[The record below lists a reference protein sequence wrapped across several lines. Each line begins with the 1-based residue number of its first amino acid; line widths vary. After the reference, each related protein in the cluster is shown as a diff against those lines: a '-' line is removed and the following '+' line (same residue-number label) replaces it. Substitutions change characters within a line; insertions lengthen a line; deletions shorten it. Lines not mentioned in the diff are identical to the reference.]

1 MATVNAPALGNSS
14 LNPSRNIDETI
25 AWHQLAPADAATR
38 LAVDADTGLTS
49 QEAVARLESFGPN
62 RLFEK
67 PAPSPWWLFL
77 AQFRSAIILVLIG
90 AAVLSAVIGNVK
102 DALVIFAVVILNAIV
117 GFYQEYRAERS
128 LAALKK
134 MLPVSTHVR
143 RDRDKQ
149 LIDAEQ
155 LVPGDTV
162 LLEAGDQVP
171 ADGRLLVA
179 VNFDVDESALT
190 GESLTVNKQTDAL
203 SETGLSIADR
213 RNMVYMNTMV
223 TRGRGEMLVT
233 ATGMQTEMGQL
244 SQQLADAPDTL
255 SPLQIQVDDL
265 GKRLGAVAVVLVG
278 LLFFLELLRGEALVD
293 VITESIALA
302 VAAIPEGLP
311 IVVTVTL
318 ALGMQ
323 RMARHRAIIKR
334 LASVETLGSTTV
346 ICSDK
351 TGTLTLNQMTVR
363 ALYYRGGHFSVSGE
377 GYRSEGVI
385 QSESATEFD
394 LDPLLIPLVACNDS
408 RVDDGQAVGDPMEA
422 ALLVLAMKGG
432 INPQEALTTIPRIA
446 ELPFDTAHK
455 FMATFHSD
463 GDVVRVFVKGAPDVL
478 LQRCSQILS
487 LHCEENLD
495 DTQHERINGEYK
507 ALAAGGLRGLLIA
520 SRTIPIDQF
529 DPSGDLIKNV
539 VDLTFVGL
547 VGLMDPPRPEA
558 KQAIA
563 QCRRAGISVKMI
575 TGDHKDTGTAIAR
588 DLGLEGDVLSGVD
601 LDQMS
606 AGELASRIE
615 EVTVIARVTP
625 AHKVRIIQALK
636 AQGHVVAMT
645 GDGVNDAPALKNADI
660 GVAMGIA
667 GTAVAKEAASIVLTD
682 DNFASIV
689 SAVRGGRALYD
700 NILKF
705 IRFQL
710 STTVG
715 AILTVFFAPLAGLP
729 EPFNPI
735 QILWVAMI
743 MDGPPAVSLA
753 LDAARPGIMD
763 EPPRPRRVS
772 LIPPKRLLKIIA
784 YGTTMM
790 IGTLAVLYYGMHSG
804 TEARAITLAFT
815 TFVLFQFFNVFNAR
829 VEKGTCFN
837 RQFFSN
843 PMLWSSLLG
852 VVGLQIIAVQ
862 WLPAQMIFSTTGLST
877 TDWLTAI
884 AVASSILILEEGRKL
899 IGRLRDL
906 LTPAREGR

>member
-1 MATVNAPALGNSS
+1 MENGSQHVEDAIG
-14 LNPSRNIDETI
+14 
-25 AWHQLAPADAATR
+25 WHLLTPADTATH
-38 LAVDADTGLTS
+38 LAVDADNGLTS
-49 QEAVARLESFGPN
+49 DEAVARLESIGPN
-62 RLFEK
+62 RLFEEQQT
-67 PAPSPWWLFL
+67 SPWRLFL
-77 AQFRSAIILVLIG
+77 TQFRSAIILVLIG
-90 AAVLSAVIGNVK
+90 AAILSSVIGNDK

-117 GFYQEYRAERS
+117 GFYQEYRAELS

-143 RDRDKQ
+143 RDHEKRS
-149 LIDAEQ
+149 IDVDQ

-171 ADGRLLVA
+171 ADGRLAVA
-179 VNFDVDESALT
+179 VNFDVDESAVT
-190 GESLTVNKQTDAL
+190 GESLTVNKHTDAL
-203 SETGLSIADR
+203 SKTVLSLADR
-213 RNMVYMNTMV
+213 SNMVYMNTMV
-223 TRGRGEMLVT
+223 TRGRGEMIVT
-233 ATGMQTEMGQL
+233 ATGMRTEMGRL
-244 SQQLADAPDTL
+244 SQQLADAPESL
-255 SPLQIQVDDL
+255 SPLQIQVDQL
-265 GKRLGAVAVVLVG
+265 GKRLGAVAVALVG
-278 LLFFLELLRGEALVD
+278 LLFFLELLRGEDLTD

-323 RMARHRAIIKR
+323 RMARHRAIVKR
-334 LASVETLGSTTV
+334 LASVETLGCTTV

-363 ALYYRGGHFSVSGE
+363 SFFYQGIRFSVSGE
-377 GYRSEGVI
+377 GYRPDGAIRSEAAGK
-385 QSESATEFD
+385 FD
-394 LDPLLIPLVACNDS
+394 LDPLLLPLVACNDS
-408 RVDDGQAVGDPMEA
+408 RVDNGRAVGDPMEA
-422 ALLVLAMKGG
+422 ALLILALKGG
-432 INPQEALTTIPRIA
+432 INSEQALANLPRIA
-446 ELPFDTAHK
+446 ELPFDATHK
-455 FMATFHSD
+455 FMATFHKD
-463 GDVVRVFVKGAPDVL
+463 GEIVRVFVKGAPDVL
-478 LQRCSQILS
+478 QGRCARILYARGEERLGGDQRE
-487 LHCEENLD
+487 H
-495 DTQHERINGEYK
+495 INDEYK
-507 ALAAGGLRGLLIA
+507 TLAASGLRGLLIA
-520 SRTIPIDQF
+520 TRTIPIEQF
-529 DPSGDLIKNV
+529 EALDDLTDSV

-547 VGLMDPPRPEA
+547 IGLLDPPRPEA
-558 KQAIA
+558 RAAIA
-563 QCRRAGISVKMI
+563 QCYDAGILVKMI
-575 TGDHKDTGTAIAR
+575 TGDHKDTGVAIAR
-588 DLGLEGDVLSGVD
+588 ELGLEGDVLSGVD
-601 LDQMS
+601 LDQLN
-606 AGELASRIE
+606 ADDLADRIE
-615 EVTVIARVTP
+615 AANVIARVTP
-625 AHKVRIIQALK
+625 AHKVRIIRALK
-636 AQGHVVAMT
+636 AKGHIVAMT

-763 EPPRPRRVS
+763 DPPRPRTVS
-772 LIPPKRLLKIIA
+772 LIPQGRLLKVIA

-790 IGTLAVLYYGMHSG
+790 VGTLAVLYYGVHSG
-804 TEARAITLAFT
+804 TEARAVTLAFT

-829 VEKGTCFN
+829 VESGTSFN

-843 PMLWSSLLG
+843 RMLWSSLLG
-852 VVGLQIIAVQ
+852 VVVLQIVAVE
-862 WLPAQMIFSTTGLST
+862 WHPAQTVFSTTDLSA
-877 TDWLTAI
+877 TDWLTAT
-884 AVASSILILEEGRKL
+884 AVASSVLLLEEGRKL
-899 IGRLRDL
+899 IWRLRASW
-906 LTPAREGR
+906 TSPPKSG

>member
-1 MATVNAPALGNSS
+1 M
-14 LNPSRNIDETI
+14 LNKNLNLDQAIV
-25 AWHQLAPADAATR
+25 WHQLTATDAATQ
-38 LAVDADTGLTS
+38 LAVDTDKGLTS
-49 QEAVARLESFGPN
+49 KEALSSLESVGPN

-67 PAPSPWWLFL
+67 PPPSPWWLFFT
-77 AQFRSAIILVLIG
+77 QFRSAIILVLIG
-90 AAVLSAVIGNVK
+90 AAVLSALIGNLK

-117 GFYQEYRAERS
+117 GFYQEYRAELS

-149 LIDAEQ
+149 LIDADQ

-162 LLEAGDQVP
+162 LLVAGDQVP
-171 ADGRLLVA
+171 ADGRLVVA

-190 GESLTVNKQTDAL
+190 GESLTVNKQTEAL
-203 SETGLSIADR
+203 SEPGLSLADR
-213 RNMVYMNTMV
+213 SNMVYMNTLV
-223 TRGRGEMLVT
+223 TRGRGEMIVT
-233 ATGMQTEMGQL
+233 ATGMQTEMGRL
-244 SQQLADAPDTL
+244 SQQLADAPDSL
-255 SPLQIQVDDL
+255 SPLQVQVDQL
-265 GKRLGAVAVVLVG
+265 GKRLGAMAVALVS

-323 RMARHRAIIKR
+323 RMARHHAIVKR
-334 LASVETLGSTTV
+334 LGSVETLGCTTV

-363 ALYYRGGHFSVSGE
+363 ALYYQGQHFSVSGE

-385 QSESATEFD
+385 NSGSAARFN
-394 LDPLLIPLVACNDS
+394 LDPLMIPLVACNDS
-408 RVDDGQAVGDPMEA
+408 RVDRERAIGDPMEA
-422 ALLVLAMKGG
+422 ALLVLARKGG
-432 INPQEALTTIPRIA
+432 INSENVLTTLPRIA

-455 FMATFHSD
+455 FMATFHRD
-463 GDVVRVFVKGAPDVL
+463 KDIVRVFVKGAPDVL
-478 LQRCSQILS
+478 LQCCSRFLVSHGEAQ
-487 LHCEENLD
+487 LD
-495 DTQHERINGEYK
+495 DDQLDQINTEYK
-507 ALAAGGLRGLLIA
+507 TLAEGGLRGLLIA
-520 SRTIPIDQF
+520 SREIPVEQF
-529 DPSGDLIKNV
+529 DPSSDLINFV

-563 QCRRAGISVKMI
+563 ECQHAGISVKMI
-575 TGDHKDTGTAIAR
+575 TGDHKDTGAAIAR
-588 DLGLEGDVLSGVD
+588 ELGLEGGVMSGTD
-601 LDQMS
+601 LDQLS
-606 AGELASRIE
+606 ADELAERIE
-615 EVTVIARVTP
+615 AVAVIARVTP
-625 AHKVRIIQALK
+625 DHKVRIVRALK
-636 AQGHVVAMT
+636 ARNQVVAMT

-660 GVAMGIA
+660 GIAMGIT
-667 GTAVAKEAASIVLTD
+667 GTAVTKEAASMVLTD

-705 IRFQL
+705 IRFQM

-763 EPPRPRRVS
+763 EPPRPRTVS
-772 LIPPKRLLKIIA
+772 LLPQRRLLKIVA

-790 IGTLAVLYYGMHSG
+790 VGTLAVLYYGMHSG

-829 VEKGTCFN
+829 VEEGTSLN
-837 RQFFSN
+837 RHFFSN
-843 PMLWSSLLG
+843 RMLWASLSG
-852 VVGLQIIAVQ
+852 VVVLQIIAVQ
-862 WLPAQMIFSTTGLST
+862 WHPAQMIFSTTSLGIY
-877 TDWLTAI
+877 DWLMAI
-884 AVASSILILEEGRKL
+884 GVASSILILEESRKL
-899 IGRLRDL
+899 IWRLGVSWASATRD
-906 LTPAREGR
+906 A

>member
-1 MATVNAPALGNSS
+1 MHASNHLV
-14 LNPSRNIDETI
+14 RIDCSKNQR
-25 AWHQLAPADAATR
+25 HR
-38 LAVDADTGLTS
+38 HG
-49 QEAVARLESFGPN
+49 GY
-62 RLFEK
+62 
-67 PAPSPWWLFL
+67 FL
-77 AQFRSAIILVLIG
+77 SQFRSAIILVLIG

-190 GESLTVNKQTDAL
+190 GESLTVNKQADAL

-463 GDVVRVFVKGAPDVL
+463 GDVMRVFIKGAPEVL

-495 DTQHERINGEYK
+495 DIQHERINGD
-507 ALAAGGLRGLLIA
+507 I
-520 SRTIPIDQF
+520 
-529 DPSGDLIKNV
+529 
-539 VDLTFVGL
+539 
-547 VGLMDPPRPEA
+547 
-558 KQAIA
+558 
-563 QCRRAGISVKMI
+563 RR
-575 TGDHKDTGTAIAR
+575 
-588 DLGLEGDVLSGVD
+588 
-601 LDQMS
+601 
-606 AGELASRIE
+606 
-615 EVTVIARVTP
+615 
-625 AHKVRIIQALK
+625 
-636 AQGHVVAMT
+636 
-645 GDGVNDAPALKNADI
+645 
-660 GVAMGIA
+660 
-667 GTAVAKEAASIVLTD
+667 
-682 DNFASIV
+682 
-689 SAVRGGRALYD
+689 
-700 NILKF
+700 
-705 IRFQL
+705 
-710 STTVG
+710 
-715 AILTVFFAPLAGLP
+715 
-729 EPFNPI
+729 
-735 QILWVAMI
+735 
-743 MDGPPAVSLA
+743 
-753 LDAARPGIMD
+753 
-763 EPPRPRRVS
+763 
-772 LIPPKRLLKIIA
+772 
-784 YGTTMM
+784 
-790 IGTLAVLYYGMHSG
+790 
-804 TEARAITLAFT
+804 
-815 TFVLFQFFNVFNAR
+815 
-829 VEKGTCFN
+829 
-837 RQFFSN
+837 
-843 PMLWSSLLG
+843 
-852 VVGLQIIAVQ
+852 
-862 WLPAQMIFSTTGLST
+862 
-877 TDWLTAI
+877 
-884 AVASSILILEEGRKL
+884 
-899 IGRLRDL
+899 
-906 LTPAREGR
+906 

>member
-1 MATVNAPALGNSS
+1 M
-14 LNPSRNIDETI
+14 LNKNLNLDQAIV
-25 AWHQLAPADAATR
+25 WHQLTATDTATQ
-38 LAVDADTGLTS
+38 LAVDTDKGLTS
-49 QEAVARLESFGPN
+49 KEALSRLESVGPN

-67 PAPSPWWLFL
+67 PPPSPWRLFFT
-77 AQFRSAIILVLIG
+77 QFRSAIILVLIG
-90 AAVLSAVIGNVK
+90 AAVLSALIGNLK

-117 GFYQEYRAERS
+117 GFYQEYRAELS

-149 LIDAEQ
+149 LIDADQ

-162 LLEAGDQVP
+162 LLVAGDQVP
-171 ADGRLLVA
+171 ADGRLVVA

-203 SETGLSIADR
+203 SEPSLSLADR
-213 RNMVYMNTMV
+213 RNMVYMNTLV
-223 TRGRGEMLVT
+223 TRGRGEMIVT
-233 ATGMQTEMGQL
+233 ANGMQTEMGRL
-244 SQQLADAPDTL
+244 SQQLADAPDSL
-255 SPLQIQVDDL
+255 SPLQIQVDQL
-265 GKRLGAVAVVLVG
+265 GKRLGALAVALVS

-323 RMARHRAIIKR
+323 RMARHHAIVKR
-334 LASVETLGSTTV
+334 LASVETLGCTTV

-351 TGTLTLNQMTVR
+351 TGTLTLNQMTAR
-363 ALYYRGGHFSVSGE
+363 ALYYQGNHFSVSGE
-377 GYRSEGVI
+377 GYRTGGVI
-385 QSESATEFD
+385 KSDSAARFN
-394 LDPLLIPLVACNDS
+394 LDPLMIPLVACNDS
-408 RVDDGQAVGDPMEA
+408 RVDGERAIGDPMEA
-422 ALLVLAMKGG
+422 ALLVLARKGG
-432 INPQEALTTIPRIA
+432 TNPENVLTTLPRIA

-455 FMATFHSD
+455 FMATFHRD
-463 GDVVRVFVKGAPDVL
+463 KDIVRVFVKGAPDVL
-478 LQRCSQILS
+478 LPRCGQILIANG
-487 LHCEENLD
+487 EEQLD
-495 DTQHERINGEYK
+495 DDQRDQINDEYK
-507 ALAAGGLRGLLIA
+507 TLANGGLRGLLIA
-520 SRTIPIDQF
+520 SREIPLEQF
-529 DPSGDLIKNV
+529 DSMSDLTIFV
-539 VDLTFVGL
+539 EDLTFVGL

-563 QCRRAGISVKMI
+563 QCQHAGISVKMI
-575 TGDHKDTGTAIAR
+575 TGDHKDTGAAIAR
-588 DLGLEGDVLSGVD
+588 ELGLKGGVLSGIE
-601 LDQMS
+601 LDQLS
-606 AGELASRIE
+606 ADELAERIE
-615 EVTVIARVTP
+615 AVAVVARVTP
-625 AHKVRIIQALK
+625 DHKVRIVRALK
-636 AQGHVVAMT
+636 ARKQVVAMT

-660 GVAMGIA
+660 GIAMGIT
-667 GTAVAKEAASIVLTD
+667 GTAVTKEAASMVLTD

-705 IRFQL
+705 IRFQM

-763 EPPRPRRVS
+763 EPPRPRTVS
-772 LIPPKRLLKIIA
+772 LLPQRRLLKIVA

-790 IGTLAVLYYGMHSG
+790 VGTLAVLYYGMHSG

-829 VEKGTCFN
+829 VEEGTSLN
-837 RQFFSN
+837 RLFFSN
-843 PMLWSSLLG
+843 RMLWASLSG
-852 VVGLQIIAVQ
+852 VVVLQIIAVQ
-862 WLPAQMIFSTTGLST
+862 WHPAQIIFSTTSLSIY
-877 TDWLTAI
+877 DWLIAI
-884 AVASSILILEEGRKL
+884 GVASTVLILEESRKL
-899 IGRLRDL
+899 IWRLGDLWASATRD
-906 LTPAREGR
+906 A

>member
-1 MATVNAPALGNSS
+1 M
-14 LNPSRNIDETI
+14 LNKNLNLDQAIV
-25 AWHQLAPADAATR
+25 WHQLTATDAATQ
-38 LAVDADTGLTS
+38 LAVDTDKGLTS
-49 QEAVARLESFGPN
+49 KEALSSLESVGPN

-67 PAPSPWWLFL
+67 PPPSPWWLFFT
-77 AQFRSAIILVLIG
+77 QFRSAIILVLIG
-90 AAVLSAVIGNVK
+90 AAVLSALIGNLK

-117 GFYQEYRAERS
+117 GFYQEYRAELS

-149 LIDAEQ
+149 LIDADQ

-162 LLEAGDQVP
+162 LLVAGDQVP
-171 ADGRLLVA
+171 ADGRLVVA

-190 GESLTVNKQTDAL
+190 GESLTVNKQTEAL
-203 SETGLSIADR
+203 SEPGLSLADR
-213 RNMVYMNTMV
+213 SNMVYMNTLV
-223 TRGRGEMLVT
+223 TRGRGEMIVT
-233 ATGMQTEMGQL
+233 ATGMQTEMGRL
-244 SQQLADAPDTL
+244 SQQLADAPDSL
-255 SPLQIQVDDL
+255 SPLQIQVDQL
-265 GKRLGAVAVVLVG
+265 GKRLGAMAVALVS

-323 RMARHRAIIKR
+323 RMARHHAIVKR
-334 LASVETLGSTTV
+334 LGSVETLGCTTV

-363 ALYYRGGHFSVSGE
+363 ALYYQGQHFSVSGE

-385 QSESATEFD
+385 NSGSAARFN
-394 LDPLLIPLVACNDS
+394 LDPLMIPLVACNDS
-408 RVDDGQAVGDPMEA
+408 RVDRERAIGDPMEA
-422 ALLVLAMKGG
+422 ALLVLARKGG
-432 INPQEALTTIPRIA
+432 INSENVLTTLPRIA

-455 FMATFHSD
+455 FMATFHRD
-463 GDVVRVFVKGAPDVL
+463 KDIVRVFVKGAPDVL
-478 LQRCSQILS
+478 LQCCSRFLVSHGEAQ
-487 LHCEENLD
+487 LD
-495 DTQHERINGEYK
+495 DDQRDQINTEYK
-507 ALAAGGLRGLLIA
+507 TLAEGGLRGLLIA
-520 SRTIPIDQF
+520 SREIPVEQF
-529 DPSGDLIKNV
+529 DPSSDLINFV

-563 QCRRAGISVKMI
+563 ECQHAGISVKMI
-575 TGDHKDTGTAIAR
+575 TGDHKDTGAAIAR
-588 DLGLEGDVLSGVD
+588 ELGLEGGVMSGTD
-601 LDQMS
+601 LDQLS
-606 AGELASRIE
+606 ADELAERIE
-615 EVTVIARVTP
+615 AVAVIARVTP
-625 AHKVRIIQALK
+625 DHKVRIVRALK
-636 AQGHVVAMT
+636 ARKQVVAMT

-660 GVAMGIA
+660 GIAMGIT
-667 GTAVAKEAASIVLTD
+667 GTAVTKEAASMVLTD

-705 IRFQL
+705 IRFQM

-763 EPPRPRRVS
+763 EPPRPRTVS
-772 LIPPKRLLKIIA
+772 LLPQRRLLKIVA

-790 IGTLAVLYYGMHSG
+790 
-804 TEARAITLAFT
+804 
-815 TFVLFQFFNVFNAR
+815 
-829 VEKGTCFN
+829 
-837 RQFFSN
+837 
-843 PMLWSSLLG
+843 
-852 VVGLQIIAVQ
+852 VG
-862 WLPAQMIFSTTGLST
+862 
-877 TDWLTAI
+877 
-884 AVASSILILEEGRKL
+884 R
-899 IGRLRDL
+899 
-906 LTPAREGR
+906 